1 MTNLA
6 TQYDAIAA
14 AFSAVHNEGGNSNR
28 DNRAVFYTHLSGI
41 KPSTQLLDVAC
52 GDGLDLVHYV
62 RLGATVMGI
71 DASAELL
78 AIARTRLPGV
88 ELYCGDFSSI
98 PFADESFDMVV
109 SKYALQTAPDMRRV
123 FEEMHRVLKPGG
135 TLCFLVTH
143 PLRQYLERKDTA
155 CDYFAQTIVDSVILN
170 ATVVVKEPT
179 HTLNEYL
186 NPWFLTRFD
195 VRVCEEH
202 WDAAAEQIGGGKYP
216 GYLIVKAV
224 KRERKIKTAADY

>member
-1 MTNLA
+1 MGDTMKNLA
-6 TQYDAIAA
+6 TQYNAIAT
-14 AFSAVHNEGGNSNR
+14 AFSAVHDEDENSNR
-28 DNRAVFYTHLSGI
+28 DNRAVFYTHLNGI
-41 KPSTQLLDVAC
+41 GPGTQLLDVGC
-52 GDGLDLVHYV
+52 GDGLDLAHYS
-62 RLGATVMGI
+62 RLGAEVKGI
-71 DASAELL
+71 DASSEML
-78 AIARTRLPGV
+78 AIARKRLPGV
-88 ELYCGDFSSI
+88 ELHCGDFSSM

-109 SKYALQTAPDMRRV
+109 SKYALQIAPDMRRV

-179 HTLNEYL
+179 HTLNEYFSA
-186 NPWFLTRFD
+186 WFLARFD

-202 WDAAAEQIGGGKYP
+202 WDAAAEQIGSSKYP

-224 KRERKIKTAADY
+224 KR